1 MVIIQKWLVFAADVS
16 DSTKQW
22 HLSRNKDVCGYM
34 LGIPP
39 SLQALAAEES
49 WTLPHIYE
57 ETVNVE
63 TA

>member
-1 MVIIQKWLVFAADVS
+1 MVIIQKWLVFAADS
-16 DSTKQW
+16 SPSYIAW
-22 HLSRNKDVCGYM
+22 HTARNDVNGYM
-34 LGIPP
+34 KGIPP
-39 SLQALAAEES
+39 SLQALADEES

>member
-22 HLSRNKDVCGYM
+22 HLSRNKDVCGYII
-34 LGIPP
+34 GI
-39 SLQALAAEES
+39 SSNLQSQADEENWS
-49 WTLPHIYE
+49 LPHIYE

-63 TA
+63 S

>member
-1 MVIIQKWLVFAADVS
+1 MTIIQRWLVFAADAQQS
-16 DSTKQW
+16 YINW
-22 HLSRNKDVCGYM
+22 HLARNDVNGYM
-34 LGIPP
+34 KGVPS
-39 SLQALAAEES
+39 SLQELAAAES